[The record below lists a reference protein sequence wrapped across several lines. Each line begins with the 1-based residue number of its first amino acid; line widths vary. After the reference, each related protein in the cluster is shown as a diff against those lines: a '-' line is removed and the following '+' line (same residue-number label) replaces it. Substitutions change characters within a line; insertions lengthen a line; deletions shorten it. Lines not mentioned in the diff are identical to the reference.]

1 MSDRLLISLIFIF
14 AFCSFQGYHTDSHGV
29 YSTIDDVEGDFI
41 SRKGSGFA
49 NSYLGSNSLGTLG
62 KRSVKTGKSFGR
74 EFKCKIILWHFNGL
88 EIRFYFSLL
97 CCCFVAGITAIPR
110 TAFLILFARSG
121 LF

>member
-14 AFCSFQGYHTDSHGV
+14 AFCSFQGYHTGSHGV

-74 EFKCKIILWHFNGL
+74 EFKCKIILWDFNGL
-88 EIRFYFSLL
+88 EIRFYSLL

-110 TAFLILFARSG
+110 TAFLILLARSG